1 MNQSTDPTDSTQ
13 PSESQPQPVP
23 RARRRRAR
31 RTFFPKDAKGR
42 AAVLAKLTRR
52 AYPSYELFIYSLLCG
67 AVLGVGYAF
76 NSQGVL
82 VFGILFSPLM
92 TPWVGLTLSIVS
104 GIPRM
109 FLQTL
114 AGLLVSAAFVFA
126 TGALVGLASQ
136 IYQPLNFTQAFI
148 HSRLWLPDLVVL
160 ALGSVLLTAS
170 FVRSEDRPY
179 LPSVM
184 VAYELFLPL
193 SAAGIGLGSGVSGLW
208 PNGLLVFF
216 VHLAWATF
224 FGLLTLAVLRFRPLG
239 TGGYVF
245 GSIILLVLLVVIF
258 QFVFS
263 GQEKIPV
270 VSIPT
275 DPLTSNSYN
284 APSGTQ
290 EPLPTLIG
298 TSTSNPTSTQNP
310 LSTSQASSNSRTVT
324 PVEITLEVTLPATG
338 TLTPVPSIEPTPAYA
353 VIHSSEGGGA
363 FMRDEPRGRV
373 ILTLD
378 NGAVIRVLPEIQ
390 ENSGVT
396 WLHVSVR
403 RNEFTYEGWMIQS
416 VVEIATPPP
425 AWEPSSTPIV
435 TKTVTPTETITPTQ

>member
-1 MNQSTDPTDSTQ
+1 MNQSPDSTQ
-13 PSESQPQPVP
+13 PNEPQSQPVP

-31 RTFFPKDAKGR
+31 RTFFPKDARGR
-42 AAVLAKLTRR
+42 AAIMAKLTRR
-52 AYPSYELFIYSLLCG
+52 AYPSYELFLYSLLCG
-67 AVLGVGYAF
+67 AVLGVGYAI

-82 VFGILFSPLM
+82 IFAILFAPLM
-92 TPWVGLTLSIVS
+92 TPWVGLTLSIIS

-109 FLQTL
+109 FFNTL
-114 AGLLVSAAFVFA
+114 AGLLVSAVFVFA
-126 TGALVGLASQ
+126 TGALVGLASK

-148 HSRLWLPDLVVL
+148 HSRLWLPDLIVL
-160 ALGSVLLTAS
+160 ALGAVLLTAS

-245 GSIILLVLLVVIF
+245 GLTILLVLLVVIF
-258 QFVFS
+258 QYIFS
-263 GQEKIPV
+263 GRENIPA
-270 VSIPT
+270 ITAPT
-275 DPLTSNSYN
+275 GQPISTS
-284 APSGTQ
+284 PGVPPGTQ
-290 EPLPTLIG
+290 GPLPTLIG
-298 TSTSNPTSTQNP
+298 TSTPDPTSTQSLP
-310 LSTSQASSNSRTVT
+310 ATDQASSFSQTVT
-324 PVEITLEVTLPATG
+324 PVAITLEVTLPATG
-338 TLTPVPSIEPTPAYA
+338 TLTPVPSIEPTPVYA
-353 VIHSSEGGGA
+353 VIRSSEGGGA

-378 NGAVIRVLPEIQ
+378 NGAVIQILPEIQ

-403 RNEFTYEGWMIQS
+403 RNEFTYDGWMIQS

-425 AWEPSSTPIV
+425 VWEASTTP
-435 TKTVTPTETITPTQ
+435 TVTETVIPTGTITTTP